1 MKLMNT
7 LLVASAIIPFAA
19 GSINGAELD
28 GSVRPIRIVAFGD
41 STTAKRGNATVY
53 LDCLERNL
61 PQQGIE
67 IVAINSG
74 IGGNTTV
81 AGKSRFKRDVLDH
94 NPDLVIIQFGINDS
108 AFDVWKTPPAE
119 ESRVPIDLYVENL
132 EYFLDTLKNQG
143 TQVILMVPNCLR
155 WTPTLKKM
163 YGKPPYDPND
173 PDGFNVTLRPYADR
187 VRKIAREHSVPL
199 IDVYAA
205 FQEYGAVEGQSVDDL
220 LSDGMHLNDKGHQL
234 VANLLLKKIVEL
246 GVKE

>member
-1 MKLMNT
+1 MNT
-7 LLVASAIIPFAA
+7 LLVASAMIPLAA
-19 GSINGAELD
+19 GSIDAAEAD
-28 GSVRPIRIVAFGD
+28 GSARPVKIVAFGD
-41 STTAKRGNATVY
+41 STTAKRGSATVY
-53 LDCLERNL
+53 LDCLERDL

-81 AGKSRFKRDVLDH
+81 AGKSRFTRDVLDH

-108 AFDVWKTPPAE
+108 TVDVWKDPPAE
-119 ESRVPIDLYVENL
+119 ASRVPMDLYVENL
-132 EYFLDTLKNQG
+132 AYFLDTLKKQG

-155 WTPTLKKM
+155 WTSTTQKM

-173 PDGFNVTLRPYADR
+173 PDGFNATLRPYTDC
-187 VRKIAREHSVPL
+187 VRRIAQEFSVPL

-220 LSDGMHLNDKGHQL
+220 LSDGMHLNNKGHQL
-234 VANLLLKKIVEL
+234 VANLLAKKIGEL
-246 GVKE
+246 RVKE